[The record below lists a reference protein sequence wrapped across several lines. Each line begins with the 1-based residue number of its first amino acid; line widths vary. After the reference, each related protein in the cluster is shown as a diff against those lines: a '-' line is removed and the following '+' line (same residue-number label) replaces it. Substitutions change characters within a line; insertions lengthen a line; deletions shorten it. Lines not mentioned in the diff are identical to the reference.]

1 MEGWLNPQ
9 IYTTFKDIRNSLAG
23 HDTEIAYQI
32 GEQYFTIQTVEDGYD
47 YTFYDKD
54 YLKWMAVSTIIRI
67 FLFQKQSRTF
77 LEEEGL
83 SIEDA
88 NVMDYEEMY
97 AEIEYAEEERLEKIQ
112 FERNCPKAFLMV
124 MTGKRH

>member
-1 MEGWLNPQ
+1 M
-9 IYTTFKDIRNSLAG
+9 

-32 GEQYFTIQTVEDGYD
+32 GDQYFTIQTVEDGYD

-54 YLKWMAVSTIIRI
+54 YLELDGGVYDDPNISISEAMENI
-67 FLFQKQSRTF
+67 

-88 NVMDYEEMY
+88 NVIDYEEMY
-97 AEIEYAEEERLEKIQ
+97 AEIEYAEERDWRRYNLNVLAQRL
-112 FERNCPKAFLMV
+112 FF
-124 MTGKRH
+124 